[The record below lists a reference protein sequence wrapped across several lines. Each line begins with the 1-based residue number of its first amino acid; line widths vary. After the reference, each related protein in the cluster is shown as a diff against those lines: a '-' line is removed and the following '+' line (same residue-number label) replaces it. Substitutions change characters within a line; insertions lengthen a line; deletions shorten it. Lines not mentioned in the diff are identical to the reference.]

1 MSDTYPISAT
11 ALLEEA
17 DRIIGKEYTNQLY
30 SFIIADLQVLG
41 YDSELIMIAGE
52 IIARLDELDARP
64 EHPAHG
70 LQVFLNIYGRTELE
84 QVVTDRLDVVKKRKA
99 NTEPARS

>member
-17 DRIIGKEYTNQLY
+17 DLIIGKECTNQLY

-41 YDSELIMIAGE
+41 YDRELIMIAGE
-52 IIARLDELDARP
+52 IIARLDESGARP
-64 EHPAHG
+64 EQPAHG
-70 LQVFLNIYGRTELE
+70 LQAFLNLYGQKELDKIIADRL
-84 QVVTDRLDVVKKRKA
+84 QVVA
-99 NTEPARS
+99 NVMAVRGA